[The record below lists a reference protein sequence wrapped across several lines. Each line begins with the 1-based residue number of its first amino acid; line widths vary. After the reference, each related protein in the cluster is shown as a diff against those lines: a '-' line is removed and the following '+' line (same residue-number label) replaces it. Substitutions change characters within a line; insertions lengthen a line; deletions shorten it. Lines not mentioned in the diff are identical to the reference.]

1 MRMIIVAVVFATLF
15 LACNNSNTIP
25 DVSNINVPLSTLRFE
40 KDLFAL
46 DSNYLDEG
54 LTALQKKY
62 PDFFSDYIEKMIGID
77 GDMIQRGEASK
88 MIQSFCDSYKAVY
101 DSSRKVFNDFTP
113 YENEIKKGLQ
123 FVKYYFPKYKLPTKI
138 ITFIAP
144 LDASFKTSFGL
155 QGDVNIVNSGV
166 IGVGLQLHLGSQFS
180 FYQSEQGQ
188 QLYPAYISNRFDAST
203 IASNCIKNIVDDLYP
218 ERLED
223 KTLVQQMVEKGKRL
237 YLLHKLLP
245 NEDEYKL
252 IGYKKVQLKDC
263 YDHEAAIWNLF
274 IQNSFLQTIDNSV
287 IKNYIG
293 ESPKTQELGEA
304 SPGNIGTFAGWQI
317 VKRFMDKN
325 SKTTLPQLMEMD
337 NDALFAAAK
346 YKP

>member
-1 MRMIIVAVVFATLF
+1 MRKIMLAFVFATTL
-15 LACNNSNTIP
+15 LACNNSNSTP
-25 DVSNINVPLSTLRFE
+25 DVSNIKVPLSTLRFE

-46 DSNYLDEG
+46 DSNKLDEG

-88 MIQSFCDSYKAVY
+88 MIQSFCDSYKTVY
-101 DSSRKVFNDFTP
+101 DSTRKVFTDFTP

-123 FVKYYFPKYKLPTKI
+123 FVKYYFPNYKLPTKI
-138 ITFIAP
+138 ITFVAP

-188 QLYPAYISNRFDAST
+188 QLYPTYISNRFDASN
-203 IASNCIKNIVDDLYP
+203 IASNCIKNIIDDLYP
-218 ERLED
+218 EKLED
-223 KTLVQQMVEKGKRL
+223 KTMVQQMVEKGKRL
-237 YLLHKLLP
+237 FLLSKLLP
-245 NEDEYKL
+245 NEEDYKL
-252 IGYKKVQLKDC
+252 IGYTKAQMKDC
-263 YDHEAAIWNLF
+263 IDHEASIWNLF

-317 VKRFMDKN
+317 VKKYMSKN
-325 SKTTLPQLMEMD
+325 NKTTLPQLMEMD
-337 NDALFAAAK
+337 NDALFAQAK